1 MEQKEAGQKITAYKG
16 FDKNFQCR
24 GFQYEVG
31 KEYKSG
37 KPVKVCRSGFHACTN
52 PLEVWDYYPVYNSRF
67 AEVELGGVI
76 DKEGGDSKICSSEI
90 KIKKELTLS
99 DYIGLCVAW
108 MNNLTKVGDNS
119 AQIGSSGDSAK
130 IGSSGDYAQIGSS
143 GDYAQIGSS
152 GDSAKIG
159 SSGNSAKIGS
169 SGDSAKI
176 GSSGDYAKICSSGYY
191 AQIGS
196 SGDSAKIGSSGDSAK
211 IGSSGN
217 SAQIGSS
224 GNSAQIGSSGDSA
237 QIGSSGNYAQIG
249 SSGNY
254 AQIGSSGDYAKICS
268 SGYYAVIMCTG
279 VKSKAKA
286 KKGSWITLSEWG
298 IDGER
303 YVPVCV
309 KTEQVDGVEIKE
321 DTWYELKGGVFV
333 ETTTD

>member
-37 KPVKVCRSGFHACTN
+37 KTVKICRSGFHACTN

-76 DKEGGDSKICSSEI
+76 DKEDCDSKICSSEI

-119 AQIGSSGDSAK
+119 AQIA
-130 IGSSGDYAQIGSS
+130 
-143 GDYAQIGSS
+143 
-152 GDSAKIG
+152 
-159 SSGNSAKIGS
+159 
-169 SGDSAKI
+169 
-176 GSSGDYAKICSSGYY
+176 
-191 AQIGS
+191 
-196 SGDSAKIGSSGDSAK
+196 
-211 IGSSGN
+211 SSGN

-224 GNSAQIGSSGDSA
+224 GNSAQIGSSGDF
-237 QIGSSGNYAQIG
+237 
-249 SSGNY
+249 
-254 AQIGSSGDYAKICS
+254 AQIGSSGDYA
-268 SGYYAVIMCTG
+268 VIMCAG
-279 VKSKAKA
+279 IKSKAKA
-286 KKGSWITLSEWG
+286 KKGSWITLSEWE

-309 KTEQVDGVEIKE
+309 KTEQVDGVKIKE
-321 DTWYELKGGVFV
+321 DTWYELKDGVFV

>member
-1 MEQKEAGQKITAYKG
+1 MEQKEKITAYKG
-16 FDKNFQCR
+16 FDKNLQCR

-37 KPVKVCRSGFHACTN
+37 KKVEVCRSGFHACTN
-52 PLEVWDYYPVYNSRF
+52 PFEVWDYYPVYNSRF

-76 DKEGGDSKICSSEI
+76 DKEDGGSKICSSEI

-108 MNNLTKVGDNS
+108 MNNLTKVG
-119 AQIGSSGDSAK
+119 
-130 IGSSGDYAQIGSS
+130 GDYAQ
-143 GDYAQIGSS
+143 
-152 GDSAKIG
+152 
-159 SSGNSAKIGS
+159 
-169 SGDSAKI
+169 
-176 GSSGDYAKICSSGYY
+176 
-191 AQIGS
+191 
-196 SGDSAKIGSSGDSAK
+196 

-237 QIGSSGNYAQIG
+237 QIGSSGN
-249 SSGNY
+249 S
-254 AQIGSSGDYAKICS
+254 
-268 SGYYAVIMCTG
+268 AVIMCAG
-279 VKSKAKA
+279 IKSKAKA
-286 KKGSWITLSEWG
+286 KKGSWITLSEWK

-309 KTEQVDGVEIKE
+309 KTEQVDGVKIKE

-333 ETTTD
+333 KTTDI

>member
-1 MEQKEAGQKITAYKG
+1 MGQKEAGQKITAYKG

-24 GFQYEVG
+24 GFQYEAG

-37 KPVKVCRSGFHACTN
+37 KTVKVCRSGFHACTN

-108 MNNLTKVGDNS
+108 MNSLTKVGDN
-119 AQIGSSGDSAK
+119 
-130 IGSSGDYAQIGSS
+130 Y
-143 GDYAQIGSS
+143 
-152 GDSAKIG
+152 
-159 SSGNSAKIGS
+159 
-169 SGDSAKI
+169 
-176 GSSGDYAKICSSGYY
+176 
-191 AQIGS
+191 
-196 SGDSAKIGSSGDSAK
+196 AK

-224 GNSAQIGSSGDSA
+224 G
-237 QIGSSGNYAQIG
+237 
-249 SSGNY
+249 
-254 AQIGSSGDYAKICS
+254 
-268 SGYYAVIMCTG
+268 YYAVIMCAG

-286 KKGSWITLSEWG
+286 KKGSWITLSEWE

-309 KTEQVDGVEIKE
+309 KTEQVDGVKIKE
-321 DTWYELKGGVFV
+321 DTWYELKDGVFV
-333 ETTTD
+333 ETITD

>member
-37 KPVKVCRSGFHACTN
+37 KKVEVCRSGFHACTN

-67 AEVELGGVI
+67 AEVGLGGVI
-76 DKEGGDSKICSSEI
+76 DKEEGGNSKICSSEI

-119 AQIGSSGDSAK
+119 AQIGSSGNYAR
-130 IGSSGDYAQIGSS
+130 IGSSGY
-143 GDYAQIGSS
+143 
-152 GDSAKIG
+152 
-159 SSGNSAKIGS
+159 
-169 SGDSAKI
+169 
-176 GSSGDYAKICSSGYY
+176 
-191 AQIGS
+191 
-196 SGDSAKIGSSGDSAK
+196 
-211 IGSSGN
+211 

-224 GNSAQIGSSGDSA
+224 GH
-237 QIGSSGNYAQIG
+237 
-249 SSGNY
+249 
-254 AQIGSSGDYAKICS
+254 C
-268 SGYYAVIMCTG
+268 AVIMCAG
-279 VKSKAKA
+279 IKSKAKA
-286 KKGSWITLSEWG
+286 KKGSWVTLSEWE
-298 IDGER
+298 IEDER

-309 KTEQVDGVEIKE
+309 KTEQVDGVKIKE

-333 ETTTD
+333 ETTDI

>member
-1 MEQKEAGQKITAYKG
+1 MEQKEKITAYKG
-16 FDKNFQCR
+16 FDKNLQCR

-37 KPVKVCRSGFHACTN
+37 KKVEVCRSGFHACTN
-52 PLEVWDYYPVYNSRF
+52 PFEVWDYYPVYNSRF
-67 AEVELGGVI
+67 AEVELGGVM
-76 DKEGGDSKICSSEI
+76 DKEGGSSKICSSEI
-90 KIKKELTLS
+90 KVKKELTLS

-108 MNNLTKVGDNS
+108 MNDLAKVGGNS
-119 AQIGSSGDSAK
+119 AQIGSSGDYAK
-130 IGSSGDYAQIGSS
+130 IGSSGDFAQIGSS
-143 GDYAQIGSS
+143 GDYAKIGSSGNSAQIGSS
-152 GDSAKIG
+152 GNSAKIG

-169 SGDSAKI
+169 SGD
-176 GSSGDYAKICSSGYY
+176 Y

-196 SGDSAKIGSSGDSAK
+196 SGNSAK
-211 IGSSGN
+211 
-217 SAQIGSS
+217 IGSS

-237 QIGSSGNYAQIG
+237 QIGSSGDYAKIC
-249 SSGNY
+249 
-254 AQIGSSGDYAKICS
+254 SSGDYAKICS
-268 SGYYAVIMCTG
+268 SGDSAVIMCAG

-286 KKGSWITLSEWG
+286 KKGSWITLSEWE

-309 KTEQVDGVEIKE
+309 KTEQVDGVRIKE

>member
-24 GFQYEVG
+24 GFQFEAG

-37 KPVKVCRSGFHACTN
+37 KTVKVCRSGFHACTN

-76 DKEGGDSKICSSEI
+76 DKKDGGSKICSSEI

-119 AQIGSSGDSAK
+119 AR
-130 IGSSGDYAQIGSS
+130 IGSSGDYA
-143 GDYAQIGSS
+143 
-152 GDSAKIG
+152 
-159 SSGNSAKIGS
+159 
-169 SGDSAKI
+169 
-176 GSSGDYAKICSSGYY
+176 
-191 AQIGS
+191 
-196 SGDSAKIGSSGDSAK
+196 
-211 IGSSGN
+211 
-217 SAQIGSS
+217 
-224 GNSAQIGSSGDSA
+224 
-237 QIGSSGNYAQIG
+237 
-249 SSGNY
+249 
-254 AQIGSSGDYAKICS
+254 
-268 SGYYAVIMCTG
+268 VIMCAG
-279 VKSKAKA
+279 IKSKAKA

-309 KTEQVDGVEIKE
+309 KTEQVDGVRIKE

>member
-1 MEQKEAGQKITAYKG
+1 MEQKEKITAYKG
-16 FDKNFQCR
+16 FDKNLQCR

-37 KPVKVCRSGFHACTN
+37 KKVEVCRSGFHACTN
-52 PLEVWDYYPVYNSRF
+52 PFEVWDYYPVYNSRF
-67 AEVELGGVI
+67 AEVELGGVM
-76 DKEGGDSKICSSEI
+76 DKEGGSSKICSSEI
-90 KIKKELTLS
+90 KVKKELTLS

-108 MNNLTKVGDNS
+108 MNDLAKVGGNS
-119 AQIGSSGDSAK
+119 
-130 IGSSGDYAQIGSS
+130 AQIGSS

-152 GDSAKIG
+152 GNSAQIG
-159 SSGNSAKIGS
+159 SSGNYARIGS
-169 SGDSAKI
+169 SGDSAQIGSSGDYAKI
-176 GSSGDYAKICSSGYY
+176 GSSGDYAKI
-191 AQIGS
+191 GS
-196 SGDSAKIGSSGDSAK
+196 SGDY
-211 IGSSGN
+211 
-217 SAQIGSS
+217 
-224 GNSAQIGSSGDSA
+224 AQIGSSGDSA

-249 SSGNY
+249 SSGDYAQIGSSGYSARIGSSGNYAKIGSSGNY
-254 AQIGSSGDYAKICS
+254 AQIGSSGYS
-268 SGYYAVIMCTG
+268 AVIMCAG
-279 VKSKAKA
+279 IKSKAKA

>member
-76 DKEGGDSKICSSEI
+76 DKKGGDSKICSSEI

-119 AQIGSSGDSAK
+119 AQIGSSG
-130 IGSSGDYAQIGSS
+130 
-143 GDYAQIGSS
+143 
-152 GDSAKIG
+152 
-159 SSGNSAKIGS
+159 
-169 SGDSAKI
+169 
-176 GSSGDYAKICSSGYY
+176 
-191 AQIGS
+191 
-196 SGDSAKIGSSGDSAK
+196 
-211 IGSSGN
+211 
-217 SAQIGSS
+217 
-224 GNSAQIGSSGDSA
+224 
-237 QIGSSGNYAQIG
+237 
-249 SSGNY
+249 
-254 AQIGSSGDYAKICS
+254 
-268 SGYYAVIMCTG
+268 YYAVIMCAG
-279 VKSKAKA
+279 DKSKAKA
-286 KKGSWITLSEWG
+286 KKGSWITLSEWK

-309 KTEQVDGVEIKE
+309 KTEQVDGVKIKE
-321 DTWYELKGGVFV
+321 DTWYELKDGVFV

>member
-1 MEQKEAGQKITAYKG
+1 MEQKEKITAYKG
-16 FDKNFQCR
+16 FDKNLQCR

-37 KPVKVCRSGFHACTN
+37 KKVEVCRSGFHACTN
-52 PLEVWDYYPVYNSRF
+52 PFEVWDYYPVYNSRF
-67 AEVELGGVI
+67 AEVELGGVM
-76 DKEGGDSKICSSEI
+76 DKEGGSSKICSSEI
-90 KIKKELTLS
+90 KVKKELTLS

-108 MNNLTKVGDNS
+108 MNDLAKVGGNS
-119 AQIGSSGDSAK
+119 
-130 IGSSGDYAQIGSS
+130 AQIGSS

-152 GDSAKIG
+152 GNSAQIGSSGNYARIGSSGDSAQIGSSGDYAQIG

-169 SGDSAKI
+169 SGD
-176 GSSGDYAKICSSGYY
+176 Y
-191 AQIGS
+191 
-196 SGDSAKIGSSGDSAK
+196 
-211 IGSSGN
+211 
-217 SAQIGSS
+217 
-224 GNSAQIGSSGDSA
+224 AQIGSSGDSA

-249 SSGNY
+249 SSGDYAQIGSSGYSARIGSSGNYAKIGSSGNY
-254 AQIGSSGDYAKICS
+254 AQIGSSGYS
-268 SGYYAVIMCTG
+268 AVIMCAG
-279 VKSKAKA
+279 IKSKAKA

>member
-37 KPVKVCRSGFHACTN
+37 KTVKICRSGFHACTN

-76 DKEGGDSKICSSEI
+76 DKEDCDSKICSSEI

-119 AQIGSSGDSAK
+119 AQIA
-130 IGSSGDYAQIGSS
+130 
-143 GDYAQIGSS
+143 
-152 GDSAKIG
+152 
-159 SSGNSAKIGS
+159 
-169 SGDSAKI
+169 
-176 GSSGDYAKICSSGYY
+176 
-191 AQIGS
+191 
-196 SGDSAKIGSSGDSAK
+196 
-211 IGSSGN
+211 SSGN

-224 GNSAQIGSSGDSA
+224 GNSAQIGSSGDFAKICSSGYFAKICSSGYSAKICSSGYSAKICSSGNSA
-237 QIGSSGNYAQIG
+237 QIGSSGNSAQIGSSGDFAQIG
-249 SSGNY
+249 SSGNSAQIGSSGDF
-254 AQIGSSGDYAKICS
+254 AQIGSSGDYA
-268 SGYYAVIMCTG
+268 VIMCAG
-279 VKSKAKA
+279 IKSKAKA
-286 KKGSWITLSEWG
+286 KKGSWITLSEWE

-309 KTEQVDGVEIKE
+309 KTEQVDGVKIKE
-321 DTWYELKGGVFV
+321 DTWYELKDGVFV

>member
-108 MNNLTKVGDNS
+108 MNNLTKAGGDS
-119 AQIGSSGDSAK
+119 AKICSSGDYAKIGSSGDSAKICSSGDYAKIGSSGYYARIGSSGDSAK
-130 IGSSGDYAQIGSS
+130 IGSSGDYARICSS

-152 GDSAKIG
+152 GD
-159 SSGNSAKIGS
+159 
-169 SGDSAKI
+169 
-176 GSSGDYAKICSSGYY
+176 YT
-191 AQIGS
+191 
-196 SGDSAKIGSSGDSAK
+196 
-211 IGSSGN
+211 
-217 SAQIGSS
+217 
-224 GNSAQIGSSGDSA
+224 
-237 QIGSSGNYAQIG
+237 
-249 SSGNY
+249 
-254 AQIGSSGDYAKICS
+254 
-268 SGYYAVIMCTG
+268 VIMCAG

-286 KKGSWITLSEWG
+286 KKGSWITLSEWE

-309 KTEQVDGVEIKE
+309 KTEQVDGVKIKE
-321 DTWYELKGGVFV
+321 DTWYKLKDGVFV
-333 ETTTD
+333 EQ

>member
-1 MEQKEAGQKITAYKG
+1 MEQKEKITAYKG
-16 FDKNFQCR
+16 FDKNLQCR

-37 KPVKVCRSGFHACTN
+37 KKVEVCRSGFHACTN
-52 PLEVWDYYPVYNSRF
+52 PFEVWDYYPVYNSRF
-67 AEVELGGVI
+67 AEVELGGVM
-76 DKEGGDSKICSSEI
+76 DKEGGSSKICSSEI
-90 KIKKELTLS
+90 KVKKELTLS

-108 MNNLTKVGDNS
+108 MNDLAKVGGNS
-119 AQIGSSGDSAK
+119 AQIGSSGDYAQIGSSGNSAQIGSSGNYARIGSSGDSAQ

-143 GDYAQIGSS
+143 GDYA
-152 GDSAKIG
+152 
-159 SSGNSAKIGS
+159 
-169 SGDSAKI
+169 KI
-176 GSSGDYAKICSSGYY
+176 GSSGDY
-191 AQIGS
+191 
-196 SGDSAKIGSSGDSAK
+196 
-211 IGSSGN
+211 
-217 SAQIGSS
+217 
-224 GNSAQIGSSGDSA
+224 AQIGSSGDSA

-249 SSGNY
+249 SSGDYAQIGSSGYSARIGSSGNYAKIGSSGNY
-254 AQIGSSGDYAKICS
+254 AQIGSSGYS
-268 SGYYAVIMCTG
+268 AVIMCAG
-279 VKSKAKA
+279 IKSKAKA

>member
-24 GFQYEVG
+24 RFQYEVG

-37 KPVKVCRSGFHACTN
+37 KTVKVCRSGFHACTN
-52 PLEVWDYYPVYNSRF
+52 PFEVWDYYPVYNSRF

-76 DKEGGDSKICSSEI
+76 DKEEGGGSKICSSEI

-119 AQIGSSGDSAK
+119 AKIGSSGDYAKIGSSGDYAQIGSSGYSAQIGSSGYSAK

-143 GDYAQIGSS
+143 GD
-152 GDSAKIG
+152 
-159 SSGNSAKIGS
+159 
-169 SGDSAKI
+169 
-176 GSSGDYAKICSSGYY
+176 
-191 AQIGS
+191 
-196 SGDSAKIGSSGDSAK
+196 
-211 IGSSGN
+211 
-217 SAQIGSS
+217 
-224 GNSAQIGSSGDSA
+224 SAQIGSSGDSA
-237 QIGSSGNYAQIG
+237 QIGSSGYSAQIG
-249 SSGNY
+249 SSGY
-254 AQIGSSGDYAKICS
+254 SAKIGSSGDYAKISS
-268 SGYYAVIMCTG
+268 SGDYAVIMCAG
-279 VKSKAKA
+279 IKSKAKA

-298 IDGER
+298 IDGKR

-309 KTEQVDGVEIKE
+309 KTEQVDGVKIKE
-321 DTWYELKGGVFV
+321 DTWYELKDGVFV